1 MTTVRVTSSLNPSMD
16 SSFAALEVF
25 TSCPWFQKT
34 NSNSPFL
41 DFLVISQQIAPC
53 FHNIFPMEL
62 YPCNILRVAW
72 GLFLCV
78 RVGGLF
84 VLFVWFGSFFF
95 FPILYSEHV
104 TWNAVFQ
111 QPENLLPPYLAPF
124 SRLSSYASRY
134 LPLRRE
140 NGLWLGI
147 LFYIYF

>member
-95 FPILYSEHV
+95 FLYCIV
-104 TWNAVFQ
+104 NM
-111 QPENLLPPYLAPF
+111 LLEMLSFSSLKICFLLIWLHSQDLAPM
-124 SRLSSYASRY
+124 
-134 LPLRRE
+134 P
-140 NGLWLGI
+140 LGI
-147 LFYIYF
+147 SL

>member
-16 SSFAALEVF
+16 SSFAALEVL
-25 TSCPWFQKT
+25 TSLVSKN

-53 FHNIFPMEL
+53 FHNIFAMEL
-62 YPCNILRVAW
+62 YPCDILRVAW
-72 GLFLCV
+72 GLFCV
-78 RVGGLF
+78 CVCVCGRVVYF
-84 VLFVWFGSFFF
+84 VCLVWFSFS
-95 FPILYSEHV
+95 PILYSEHV

-140 NGLWLGI
+140 NDLWLGI